1 MVAEEVRILASRSAE
16 AAKETSDLIESSVAK
31 TRNGTKIAEKTA
43 GALGEILNNAGKVS
57 DLVKE
62 IASAS
67 HEQAVGFSQVN
78 QELAQ
83 IDRVTQQNTVNAE
96 ESASASE
103 VLSTQAIQLQSLLN
117 RFKLKGQTK
126 H

>member
-1 MVAEEVRILASRSAE
+1 MASRSAD
-16 AAKETSDLIESSVAK
+16 AAKETSNLIQNSVAK
-31 TRNGTKIAEKTA
+31 TRNGTNIAEKTA
-43 GALGEILNNAGKVS
+43 DALGKILNNAGKVS
-57 DLVKE
+57 NLVKE
-62 IASAS
+62 IASDS

-83 IDRVTQQNTVNAE
+83 IDSVTQQNTANAE

-117 RFKLKGQTK
+117 RFKLKGTK
-126 H
+126 

>member
-1 MVAEEVRILASRSAE
+1 LASRSAD
-16 AAKETSDLIESSVAK
+16 AAKETSNLIQNSVAK
-31 TRNGTKIAEKTA
+31 TRNGTNIAEKTA
-43 GALGEILNNAGKVS
+43 DALGEILNNSGKVS

-78 QELAQ
+78 QGLAQ
-83 IDRVTQQNTVNAE
+83 IDSVTQQNTANAE

-117 RFKLKGQTK
+117 RFKLKGQMK
-126 H
+126 R